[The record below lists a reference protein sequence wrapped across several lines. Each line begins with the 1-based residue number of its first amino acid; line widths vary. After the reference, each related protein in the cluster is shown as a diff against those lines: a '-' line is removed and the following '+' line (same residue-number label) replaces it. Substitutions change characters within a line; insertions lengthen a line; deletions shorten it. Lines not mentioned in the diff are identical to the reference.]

1 VAILPCLF
9 QIPTGAINGVNRV
22 FATQGPYLLGS
33 TQVFLNG
40 QAKVAAF
47 ADGWVELGG
56 NRISMKVAPETGDI
70 LQVYYQ
76 PTY

>member
-1 VAILPCLF
+1 MV
-9 QIPTGAINGVNRV
+9 PTGAVDGVNKIFTLR
-22 FATQGPYLLGS
+22 GPYLPGS

-40 QAKVAAF
+40 QAKVASY

-56 NRISMKVAPETGDI
+56 NRIAMKVAPETGDVV
-70 LQVYYQ
+70 QVYFQ